1 MLYCTSIVEMYNK
14 LTAVMITAHPRL
26 HQLTSVAVA
35 TPSCTTTLTL
45 TDTMP
50 SRFVVPALIAGM
62 ILTVRITISF
72 LN

>member
-14 LTAVMITAHPRL
+14 LTVVMITAHARL
-26 HQLTSVAVA
+26 HRIASAAVA

-50 SRFVVPALIAGM
+50 NRFLVPALIAGM